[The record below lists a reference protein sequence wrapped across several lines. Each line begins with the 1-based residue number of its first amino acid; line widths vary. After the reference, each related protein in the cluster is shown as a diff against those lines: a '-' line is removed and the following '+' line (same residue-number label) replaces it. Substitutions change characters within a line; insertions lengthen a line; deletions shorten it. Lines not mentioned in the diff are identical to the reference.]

1 MKSCLLFI
9 LIITLKQLLFVE
21 NVYAQRI
28 HLDSIAVI
36 TDSTVS
42 DSISISS
49 IVSKQIAEALLKQQ
63 QQIPNVIAEKDTA
76 KEKAEDLNTKKD
88 SLNIAVVPASNI
100 IKHNP
105 GTELN
110 ITKTDSENESGIDFR
125 VAIFSTA
132 VLLAAGIVSIRRIKL
147 GRKSLKGLKNNINLM
162 REEKIIKPADKKLS
176 QLRSKLK
183 KSTEQ
188 LGSLDEAVSLTA
200 KNLNIAKGELM
211 LAAKIKSFELS
222 QSCSPRQ

>member
-1 MKSCLLFI
+1 MKSCMLII
-9 LIITLKQLLFVE
+9 LIVTLKQFLFVDE
-21 NVYAQRI
+21 AYAQKI
-28 HLDSIAVI
+28 YLDSISVI
-36 TDSTVS
+36 TDSTIS
-42 DSISISS
+42 DSINISS

-63 QQIPNVIAEKDTA
+63 EQIQNVVVEQDTVTEKT
-76 KEKAEDLNTKKD
+76 EEQKD
-88 SLNIAVVPASNI
+88 SLNIAIVPASDI
-100 IKHNP
+100 IKQNAATDN
-105 GTELN
+105 GLLKTE
-110 ITKTDSENESGIDFR
+110 SENESGIDFR
-125 VAIFSTA
+125 IAVLSSA

-147 GRKSLKGLKNNINLM
+147 SRKSLKGLKNNINLM
-162 REEKIIKPADKKLS
+162 REEKIVKPADKKLS